1 MAFIDKYE
9 RLRSALRLDQQF
21 PEDVVSDF
29 LGEMDRVQSFTQGQ
43 RDQLDQQ
50 CLDQYQDELSEEGA
64 NGISNLGE
72 TIFPF
77 LAIHLNDLANG
88 TGIPTLTRF
97 HYQSGKITRGSE
109 LEFLRNTFLERLFS
123 FNDLPLRFRRWF
135 FDQVV
140 RKSAGLPTDAPLI
153 RESMTVRMVILAQRH
168 ARNIK
173 PTRKEAKEIRRLVE
187 RNDLL
192 TQSLLREWGL
202 RPSWFDGKAI
212 KEWFE
217 RWATRGNLRRAKL
230 ILGKQTLLFFVVL
243 LYIALAWTLYA
254 QWQLLMS
261 ERDQLA
267 QANKDRWE
275 QVAQWLTK
283 GTKQ

>member
-50 CLDQYQDELSEEGA
+50 CLDQYQDELNEEGA

-97 HYQSGKITRGSE
+97 HYQRGKITNGSE

-140 RKSAGLPTDAPLI
+140 RKSANFPDAPLI
-153 RESMTVRMVILAQRH
+153 KESMTVRMVILAQRH

-230 ILGKQTLLFFVVL
+230 ILGKQALLFFVVL